1 MTRKKVSIWEK
12 VPKADDLE
20 NAAKFLKLVLNDRTA
35 RQCASKFRET
45 ATVTYEAKDVLRAS
59 RLPLLDKDDAHVADD
74 LKRIGKKKKLSPVL
88 LVRGDA
94 RQGAPMMIADGY
106 HRICASYHWDED
118 CPVACRIVSA

>member
-1 MTRKKVSIWEK
+1 MTKKKASIWED

-20 NAAKFLKLVLNDRTA
+20 NAARFLNLVLDNRAVRTTPGKLRRA
-35 RQCASKFRET
+35 PS
-45 ATVTYEAKDVLRAS
+45 VTYEAKDLLRAS
-59 RLPLLDKDDAHVADD
+59 RLPLLDKDDPHVTDD
-74 LKRIGKKKKLSPVL
+74 LKKIGKKKKLSPVL

-94 RQGAPMMIADGY
+94 RSGVPMMIADGY